1 MLRPRQ
7 GPQPLT
13 FRVHSRLRQ
22 LLFLSAALY
31 DVGEEEEG
39 ENGSGQG
46 PSHRVPCQSMYVG
59 FRDGFGR
66 VALFS
71 LFYLPL

>member
-22 LLFLSAALY
+22 LLLLSAALY

-39 ENGSGQG
+39 GEWEWAGTLAQG
-46 PSHRVPCQSMYVG
+46 PCQSMYVG
-59 FRDGFGR
+59 FRDGLGR

-71 LFYLPL
+71 LSYLPL